1 MYILLHNILNVCTL
15 YEDSPKSLIFY
26 FVHFPLSTCTVQIT
40 LEDLLRKKNLV
51 KSLLRCAIFSA
62 ECSNCIFVIPL
73 TPACQRPAVDKRGRK
88 VQWKLEYVLHKKIH
102 LLPSVF
108 GKVLEIEW
116 ACFQSQI
123 TIYFLLLL
131 SVLFANAFKQDGI
144 FKAGP
149 GWSWERRFAVSH
161 FCPAVKYVQLLDRV
175 SFAC

>member
-1 MYILLHNILNVCTL
+1 MQNFMFLRNLRLNHFLTIIFLCDNILCATISFCSCCIYFLLLHNILNVCTL

-88 VQWKLEYVLHKKIH
+88 VQ
-102 LLPSVF
+102 
-108 GKVLEIEW
+108 
-116 ACFQSQI
+116 
-123 TIYFLLLL
+123 
-131 SVLFANAFKQDGI
+131 
-144 FKAGP
+144 
-149 GWSWERRFAVSH
+149 
-161 FCPAVKYVQLLDRV
+161 
-175 SFAC
+175 